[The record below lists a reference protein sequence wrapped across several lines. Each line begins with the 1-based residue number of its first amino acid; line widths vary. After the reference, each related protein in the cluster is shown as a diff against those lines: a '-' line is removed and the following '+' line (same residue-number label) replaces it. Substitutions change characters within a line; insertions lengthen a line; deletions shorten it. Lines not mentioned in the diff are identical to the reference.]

1 MGDVE
6 WGSVGEWVGGLG
18 GLLAVVAVTV
28 VARLEHKARKAEE
41 ARRQREDDNRSRSQ
55 AVQIYATQTSRE
67 DREGG
72 VIVCRWAIENA
83 SESIVYDVVAKVSGT
98 NELHRRDLP
107 LAPSKNRPVEHT
119 REWPIGTERPV
130 IGLEI
135 EFRDFTGKFWS
146 RDLDGNLREGRLVS
160 SQAPSTTTT
169 VESAVR
175 E

>member
-18 GLLAVVAVTV
+18 GLLAVVAVTI
-28 VARLEHKARKAEE
+28 VARLEHRARKAEE
-41 ARRQREDDNRSRSQ
+41 ARRQREDDHRGQSQ
-55 AVQIYATQTSRE
+55 ALLIHATMTSRE
-67 DREGG
+67 DHEDG
-72 VIVCRWAIENA
+72 VVVCRWAIENT

-98 NELHRRDLP
+98 NELHRRDDP
-107 LAPSKNRPVEHT
+107 LAPGKHRLVEHT
-119 REWPIGTERPV
+119 REWPAGTEPPV

-135 EFRDFTGKFWS
+135 EFRDITGKFWS
-146 RDLDGNLREGRLVS
+146 RDIDGNLREGRLVT

-169 VESAVR
+169 VKSAVG